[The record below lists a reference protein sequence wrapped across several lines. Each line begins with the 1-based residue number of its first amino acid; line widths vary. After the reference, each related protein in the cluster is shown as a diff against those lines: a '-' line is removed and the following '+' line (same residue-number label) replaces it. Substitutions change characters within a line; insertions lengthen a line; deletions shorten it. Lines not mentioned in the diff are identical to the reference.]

1 MRKKLDDLKHEVK
14 EEIVKIL
21 AEMYLLKN
29 GCYPNWSEDEE
40 LVIYDTDFKNKILI
54 DGHYEPTEYGYTME
68 QCIIEEFRVN
78 CGGGLLFVYGD
89 GMNERFWDE
98 TSVEELI
105 GLYEYISKEENR
117 K

>member
-1 MRKKLDDLKHEVK
+1 MRKKLDDLKYEVK
-14 EEIVKIL
+14 EKIVSVL

-29 GCYPNWSEDEE
+29 GRYPNWRADEE

-54 DGHYEPTEYGYTME
+54 DGHYEPNEYGYTME

-89 GMNERFWDE
+89 GMNEKFWDE

-105 GLYEYISKEENR
+105 GLYEYIRKEENR

>member
-1 MRKKLDDLKHEVK
+1 MRKKLNTLKREVK

-21 AEMYLLKN
+21 TEMYLLKN
-29 GCYPNWSEDEE
+29 GCYPNWSEYEE
-40 LVIYDTDFKNKILI
+40 LIIYATDFRHLILI

-68 QCIIEEFRVN
+68 QCTIEEFVVT
-78 CGGGLLFVYGD
+78 CDGDLFFTYGE
-89 GMNERFWDE
+89 GMNERSWEE

-105 GLYEYISKEENR
+105 GLYEFICKEENR

>member
-1 MRKKLDDLKHEVK
+1 MRKKLDDLKYEVK

-40 LVIYDTDFKNKILI
+40 LVIYSTDFRHLILI

-68 QCIIEEFRVN
+68 QCTIEEFRVN
-78 CGGGLLFVYGD
+78 CGGGLIFVYGD
-89 GMNERFWDE
+89 GMNAKFWDE

-105 GLYEYISKEENR
+105 GLYEFICKEENR